1 MRSKIAKDSSTIT
14 LPLLKSHT
22 GRLIAVTIQ
31 LALVMLLVRV
41 YGIEETVGFSRLT
54 PVIFFGFIIH
64 ALAPIQYRRPIFL
77 LLSLAAIEAIF
88 PFPNSLI
95 IVGIG
100 LSLIG
105 IAHLPVT
112 FYLRVAILVVYG
124 IFLGLIRSA
133 VIVTPIDTLGNILLP
148 IVGSMFMFR
157 LMIYMYDLKH
167 EKKAVSVWDRLT
179 YFFLIPNVCFP
190 LFPVVDFQVYK
201 RSFYNDEDTSIYQ
214 KGVLWIFRGLTHL
227 LFYRIVYLHL
237 VPDPEQITGLFS
249 VLTFFLTTYLLYLRI
264 SGQFHIIIGV
274 LCLFGYNLPETH
286 HLYYLADSFND
297 YWRRINIYWKDF
309 MTKILFYPL
318 FVKFRRFGVIP
329 GLIYT
334 TVIVFFGTW
343 ALHSYQWYWLQGT
356 FPVTLPD
363 IIFWGTIG
371 LFVAINSVYEAKV
384 KTKGVKKSEGFTWLG
399 AVRYSFRVLGM
410 FTFLTLIW
418 ALWSSETV
426 GDFLIHVQTAFAD
439 DFSAWLMLG
448 AIIAGIIALGSI
460 AQFLIHKG
468 YELTIVGSYPSFVR
482 SAVYTFVAA
491 CLLLALARPEV
502 AGVGGENVAG
512 LVESLKGDRFSDRD
526 EELMARGYYEGLLA
540 ADKYTS
546 GLAQIQSRKPRD
558 WKPIMDTKAVRD
570 TNGMLVYELVP
581 SMEGKFKNAPFKT
594 NTFGMRDVEYALA
607 KPDSVS
613 RIAFLG
619 ASYEMG
625 AGVLESEMYDAIVEE
640 KLNNDG
646 INDDERVEILNFAVG
661 GYGIL
666 HNVVLSEEK
675 IWQFDPDVMM
685 FAIHSTEHIR
695 LVTHLTQ
702 LIRRE
707 IDVPYAEIND
717 VIARSGATPDMPPA
731 HVRTLLSP
739 FAEELI
745 EWSIQR
751 MADNARARG
760 AEPVLLYVPIT
771 EEMDGVDPE
780 RLATLTGYGE
790 KHGWTIINLD
800 GALAGQDFEEL
811 KLAPWDTHLSKLGHE
826 LMAERLYTE
835 IVNRPSLYTRQP
847 TSNTFT
853 NLD

>member
-1 MRSKIAKDSSTIT
+1 MKPKLANNNAAVSV
-14 LPLLKSHT
+14 PLFQNRT
-22 GRLIAVTIQ
+22 ARLIAVTIQ
-31 LALVMLLVRV
+31 LGLVMLLVRA
-41 YGIEETVGFSRLT
+41 YGIEESVGFSRLT
-54 PVIFFGFIIH
+54 PIIFFGFIIH
-64 ALAPIQYRRPIFL
+64 ALAPVAYRRQIFL
-77 LLSLAAIEAIF
+77 LLSLAAIEAIY

-100 LSLIG
+100 LGLLG
-105 IAHLPVT
+105 IAHLPIH
-112 FYLRVAILVVYG
+112 FNLRVALLVVVG

-133 VIVTPIDTLGNILLP
+133 IIITPIDTLGNILLP
-148 IVGSMFMFR
+148 IIGSMFMFR

-167 EKKAVSVWDRLT
+167 EKKAVPLWDRLT
-179 YFFLIPNVCFP
+179 YFFLLPNVCFP

-237 VPDPEQITGLFS
+237 VPDPAEITGLFS

-309 MTKILFYPL
+309 MTKILFYPI
-318 FVKFRRFGVIP
+318 FVKLRKFGVVP
-329 GLIYT
+329 GLLYT

-399 AVRYSFRVLGM
+399 AIRYSFRVLGM

-426 GDFLIHVQTAFAD
+426 GDFMIHIKTAFAD
-439 DFSAWLMLG
+439 DLSAWLLFG
-448 AIIAGIIALGSI
+448 AIIAGIIAVGSI
-460 AQFLIHKG
+460 AQYLIHKG
-468 YELTIVGSYPSFVR
+468 YQLTIVGSYPSFSR
-482 SAVYTFVAA
+482 SAVYTFVASIV
-491 CLLLALARPEV
+491 LLGASVPDV
-502 AGVGGENVAG
+502 ANVGGQNVAS
-512 LVESLKGDRFSDRD
+512 LIESLKGDRFSDRD

-558 WKPIMDTKAVRD
+558 WKPIMETDAVQEAD
-570 TNGMLVYELVP
+570 GMMIYELVP
-581 SMEGKFKNAPFKT
+581 SNEGKFKQAPFHT
-594 NTFGMRDVEYALA
+594 NSFGMRDLEYSVT
-607 KPDSVS
+607 KPDSVF

-625 AGVLESEMYDAIVEE
+625 AGVLEEEMYDAIVERR
-640 KLNNDG
+640 LNSDG
-646 INDDERVEILNFAVG
+646 VLDENPVEMLNFSVG

-666 HNVVLSEEK
+666 HNVLLTEDR
-675 IWQFDPDVMM
+675 IWQFDPDVAI
-685 FAIHSTEHIR
+685 FAIHTTEHIR
-695 LVTHLTQ
+695 LITHLTQ

-707 IDVPYAEIND
+707 IPIRYDRLNE
-717 VIARSGATPDMPPA
+717 VIAEAGATPDMPPA
-731 HVRTLLSP
+731 HIRTLLEP
-739 FAEELI
+739 YADELI
-745 EWSIQR
+745 DWSVQK
-751 MADNARARG
+751 MADNIRANG
-760 AEPVLLYVPIT
+760 ATPVMLYVPIT
-771 EEMDGVDPE
+771 EESEGIDQE
-780 RLATLTGYGE
+780 RFEFLTGLGNT
-790 KHGWTIINLD
+790 HGWTTISLD
-800 GALAGQDFEEL
+800 GALSGHEFDDL
-811 KLAPWDTHLSKLGHE
+811 KLAPWDTHLSTLGHE
-826 LMAERLYTE
+826 LMAERFYLE
-835 IVNRPSLYTRQP
+835 LVNRPELYSRT
-847 TSNTFT
+847 NNATFT
-853 NLD
+853 NLE